1 MAQTSRGA
9 LQTLINSTIYTNVT
23 NDITGDEVNDVCT
36 DLNDSGVNWVTD
48 VETTLS
54 NSNTKVP
61 TSAAVLANK
70 PVSTVSLATFNAL
83 VAGNNLKTGSA
94 YIVQAAY
101 TDPVWSYSWTVLVI
115 AASGNT
121 IELFAWA
128 YAPTFVNEFVSV
140 NTNADFSSWVFL
152 ETKGTLMAI
161 DATQADNYN
170 TSALTVFAPNT
181 RVMINMTDVLGS
193 STNFEGIVW
202 RTGDTISPIAK
213 KYTQTELCGEFYFC
227 DFAND
232 VAYPSSPFNLGT
244 TVSSANI
251 LAGGEFPLLAA
262 PPAGYYWT
270 VLAAQFKY
278 NYGTTTYT
286 GGAVIAIKA
295 DTATLQICDTASG
308 LSSTQSVIGQFRF
321 ISPAIDDV
329 QFVAADDLVLDVTAG
344 AAGDGDVDVKVT
356 VQLVAL

>member
-1 MAQTSRGA
+1 MAQISRGA

-36 DLNDSGVNWVTD
+36 DLNDSAVNWVTD

-70 PVSTVSLATFNAL
+70 PISTVSLATFTAL

-121 IELFAWA
+121 VEPFAWA
-128 YAPTFVNEFVSV
+128 YAPIFVNEFVSV

-152 ETKGTLMAI
+152 ETKGTQMQL
-161 DATQADNYN
+161 DAAKADNYN
-170 TSALTVFAPNT
+170 TLALTVLAPSI
-181 RVMINMTDVLGS
+181 RVILYIDDFQGAPINLIGS
-193 STNFEGIVW
+193 VW
-202 RTGDTISPIAK
+202 RTGDAISPIAHQ
-213 KYTQTELCGEFYFC
+213 YTENSLVGSFYFC
-227 DFAND
+227 DFANN
-232 VAYPSSPFNLGT
+232 VAFPSSPINVGG
-244 TVSSANI
+244 TVSSADI
-251 LAGGEFPLLAA
+251 LAGGDFPFLPAA
-262 PPAGYYWT
+262 PAGYYWT

-286 GGAVIAIKA
+286 GSPVIAIRA
-295 DTATLQICDTASG
+295 DTGSYAICDTG
-308 LSSTQSVIGQFRF
+308 NTLGSTGTIYGQFRF
-321 ISPAIDDV
+321 VGAAANQT
-329 QFVAADDLVLDVTAG
+329 QFVDGDPLVFEVAAG
-344 AAGDGDVDVKVT
+344 ATGDGDVDIRAT
-356 VQLVAL
+356 VQLVTL

>member
-36 DLNDSGVNWVTD
+36 DLNDSAVNWVTD

-54 NSNTKVP
+54 NSNTKIP

-70 PVSTVSLATFNAL
+70 PISTVSLATFAAL

-121 IELFAWA
+121 VELFAWA

-152 ETKGTLMAI
+152 ETKGQLMEI
-161 DATQADNYN
+161 DAAQADNYN
-170 TSALTVFAPNT
+170 TLSLTVFAQNM
-181 RVMINMTDVLGS
+181 RVIINMDNYDGNAIKL
-193 STNFEGIVW
+193 EGILY
-202 RTGDTISPIAK
+202 RNDIISDAAK
-213 KYTQTELCGEFYFC
+213 IFFDASMLVGSFYYC
-227 DFAND
+227 DFANNI
-232 VAYPSSPFNLGT
+232 AYPSSPFNISK
-244 TVSSANI
+244 TVLSADI
-251 LAGGEFPLLAA
+251 LAGGEFPLLPA
-262 PPAGYYWT
+262 PPAGCYWT
-270 VLAAQFKY
+270 VLAAQFVY

-286 GGAVIAIKA
+286 GGPVIAIKA
-295 DTATLQICDTASG
+295 DTATLQICDTANG
-308 LSSTQSVIGQFRF
+308 LSSTQFVIGQFRF
-321 ISPAIDDV
+321 TSPAIDDV
-329 QFVAADDLVLDVTAG
+329 QFVAADPLVIDVTSG
-344 AAGDGDVDVKVT
+344 AAGDGVVDVNVT